1 MEITLRRLDGVDKV
15 AISIEKQVFAVTYY
29 KDGMTFQPRALREAV
44 AAADVEV
51 VRFHVSARGL
61 VKEEG
66 NQSFFFAGKD
76 RFLLVDSPQV
86 PLNVPI
92 GIMGTVNDSPTPME
106 IQIDDFK
113 PLAGD

>member
-15 AISIEKQVFAVTYY
+15 AISIEKQLFAVTY
-29 KDGMTFQPRALREAV
+29 KDGATFQPTALREAV

-51 VRFHVSARGL
+51 VRFHVAARGR
-61 VKEEG
+61 VEEKG
-66 NQSFFFAGKD
+66 NQSFFIAGND

-86 PLNVPI
+86 PVDVPI
-92 GIMGTVNDSPTPME
+92 GIMGLVNDSATPME

-113 PLAGD
+113 PLAED